1 MKFLRT
7 FFKHPWAII
16 VTCILLTGFFG
27 FFIKDL
33 ALENSLRSFF
43 PQKDESYGRLTETE
57 DVFGSML
64 SIGITLETNSGNT
77 ILTPEYIEV
86 VRRMTDRILAIPE
99 VEDIDS
105 ITDIDYVA
113 DEDGS
118 ISATQLIPD
127 TYTGSPEDISQLKFR
142 LAEWHDMYNRVIIND
157 SNTGLQM
164 QVSLRPKSRETI
176 ALEESEALLKNLQAQ
191 LKTASDKAETA
202 AQIKETKA
210 QIRQEKAQIK
220 KLGTDIMR
228 QQNVLA
234 EVRKIAEEETAGHHL
249 TVKFVGEPVLSE
261 QSKEFMIDDLAGL
274 IPLVV
279 LVVLLSLYLSFKSV
293 TGMLLPLCTVLI
305 STAVSVGMM
314 GLFGVTFTLVSSVIP
329 VALIAVGS
337 AYGIHVLTHYYI
349 ELQNVEGEMTREKYE
364 NCVFNGLSEVK
375 LAVLLAGITTIV
387 GFISLVTSP
396 LGPLHSFALF
406 TAIGVGL
413 SLLLSMTFIPAVLL
427 VRDYRKAVRNREYK
441 IEKITAR
448 AKAKLEKAKRRL
460 ELSVLKRGGKTEEE
474 ARGETLYSIYK
485 FFCGSMPR
493 LVLTS
498 IMITVLSLAG
508 VRRLKIDTALINYFP
523 KDCDFRKDVD
533 YVDQQYAGT
542 NSLFFTVEGQEK
554 GDISNPELLKA
565 VDDME
570 HYLLARHQNIGKIV
584 SFTAFIKRINQV
596 WHVPEQEPREISA
609 ATSSAS
615 GDDSGFSD
623 SWADDW
629 GDDESTA
636 DEAFTDSWADDFAA
650 DSSESA
656 EAPAEFTD
664 PNIAY
669 SEQLEKAMTT
679 KEVLALINSA
689 YVEAGGKYATVED
702 IISQLM
708 KQVNYNGTAY
718 YEIPYNTEKYP
729 VATREE
735 LKGVVENYLTLLS
748 GSLDRFIDDD
758 MNPISMRIT
767 CQLRSHSS
775 DESGIIIADAKQYA
789 KEHFPEGYT
798 LEATGSAQMEHR
810 MTDMILSSQIT
821 SLALSLFSV
830 FLIIAVCF
838 KSVWAGILGAVPLLF
853 CILLNYMTMG
863 FFGINL
869 DFITSII
876 ASVAVGVGI
885 DYTIH
890 FMTTYKEERS
900 KTSNVVEVTKA
911 TFRKS
916 GRGIITNALAV
927 GLGFLVLTLSK
938 FVVLRYIG
946 ILIAIVMF
954 TSSFLAMTIIPGVLS
969 LTDPKFIQPK
979 HEADDGQESAQK

>member
-1 MKFLRT
+1 MKFLKT
-7 FFKHPWAII
+7 FFKHPWIII
-16 VTCILLTGFFG
+16 VTCIVMTGFFG

-57 DVFGSML
+57 DVFGSMI

-86 VRRMTDRILAIPE
+86 VQKMTDRILAIPE

-105 ITDIDYVA
+105 ITNIDYVA

-127 TYTGSPEDISQLKFR
+127 TYTGSQEDISQLKSR

-157 SNTGLQM
+157 TNTGLQM
-164 QVSLRPKSRETI
+164 QVSLRPKSKETI
-176 ALEESEALLKNLQAQ
+176 ALEENEALLKDLQEQ
-191 LKTASDKAETA
+191 LKTTSDKAETA

-210 QIRQEKAQIK
+210 KIKQSKAQIRK
-220 KLGTDIMR
+220 VGTDIMR

-234 EVRKIAEEETAGHHL
+234 EVRQIAEEETAGHHL

-261 QSKEFMIDDLAGL
+261 QSKEFMMEDLAGL

-279 LVVLLSLYLSFKSV
+279 LVVLLSLYMSFKSI
-293 TGMLLPLCTVLI
+293 TGTLLPLCTVLI

-349 ELQNVEGEMTREKYE
+349 ELQNVEGEMTKEKYE
-364 NCVFNGLSEVK
+364 ECVFNGLNEVK

-387 GFISLVTSP
+387 GFVSLVTSP
-396 LGPLHSFALF
+396 LGPLHSFAVF

-413 SLLLSMTFIPAVLL
+413 SLLLSVTFIPAVLL
-427 VRDYRKAVRNREYK
+427 ARDYRKAVRNREYK

-448 AKAKLEKAKRRL
+448 VKTKLEKAKRRL
-460 ELSVLKRGGKTEEE
+460 ELAALKREGKTEEE
-474 ARGETLYSIYK
+474 ARGDTLYSIYK

-498 IMITVLSLAG
+498 IAIAVLSFAG

-542 NSLFFTVEGQEK
+542 NSLFFTIEGQEK

-570 HYLLARHQNIGKIV
+570 HYLLAHHQNIGKIV

-596 WHVPEQEPREISA
+596 WHVPEQQPAQTA
-609 ATSSAS
+609 AAAAGS
-615 GDDSGFSD
+615 DSTFTD

-629 GDDESTA
+629 GDADESA
-636 DEAFTDSWADDFAA
+636 ASQDEAFTDSWADDFAA
-650 DSSESA
+650 DSA
-656 EAPAEFTD
+656 EEEAAAPAEFVD

-669 SEQLEKAMTT
+669 SQQLEKPMTT
-679 KEVLALINSA
+679 KEVLALINNA

-775 DESGIIIADAKQYA
+775 DESGIIIADAQKYA

-830 FLIIAVCF
+830 FLIIALSF
-838 KSVWAGILGAVPLLF
+838 KSVWAGLLGAVPLLF

-863 FFGINL
+863 FFEINL

-900 KTSNVVEVTKA
+900 KTNNVVEVTKA

-969 LTDPKFIQPK
+969 LADPKFIQPK
-979 HEADDGQESAQK
+979 NEAKDGQEKQ